1 MKRYECVSGL
11 LAVLMATGFLG
22 CAAMQEK
29 TGDFKK
35 SEVMFS
41 EGGVPF
47 ISRKALR
54 ARLDDPSLAILD
66 VRKMADWTDSNAKIK
81 GAVRENHWEVE
92 KWASKYPQ
100 DQIIITY
107 CA

>member
-1 MKRYECVSGL
+1 MKRYEFFSVV
-11 LAVLMATGFLG
+11 LAVLIATGFLG
-22 CAAMQEK
+22 CAAMQKK

-35 SEVMFS
+35 SEVMVS

-47 ISRKALR
+47 ISRNALR

-81 GAVRENHWEVE
+81 GAIRENHWEVE
-92 KWASKYPQ
+92 KWASKYPKEQ
-100 DQIIITY
+100 RIVTY

>member
-1 MKRYECVSGL
+1 MKRYECSSVV
-11 LAVLMATGFLG
+11 LAVLIATGFLG

-29 TGDFKK
+29 TGDFKE
-35 SEVMFS
+35 SEVMVS
-41 EGGVPF
+41 EGGVLF
-47 ISRKALR
+47 VSKKALK

-81 GAVRENHWEVE
+81 GAIRENHWEVE
-92 KWASKYPQ
+92 KWASKYPK
-100 DQIIITY
+100 DQIIVTY

>member
-1 MKRYECVSGL
+1 MKGCKFSTVL
-11 LAVLMATGFLG
+11 LSVLIAMSFIG
-22 CAAMQEK
+22 CAATQEK

-35 SEVMFS
+35 SEVMVS
-41 EGGVPF
+41 EGGVLF
-47 ISRKALR
+47 VSKKALK

-92 KWASKYPQ
+92 KWASKYPK
-100 DQIIITY
+100 DRIIVTY